1 MTSAVQLE
9 AQSATELP
17 AVDPVYRHLWSR
29 RCDVHNRLYV
39 SYRYHRRR
47 QRFFDLLDKGTKSAT
62 VLLGASL
69 LGETVKLNVPLIA
82 SGISG
87 LGLLALVFGYGERK
101 QTHKE
106 LAEMCMQFI
115 GKIEQATPE
124 QIESPLV
131 GEWEAEFAR
140 INTKE
145 PPALKTLVIICEYEQ
160 AVSIGHKDHIKL
172 PSLYKRVL
180 ADFVS

>member
-1 MTSAVQLE
+1 MTSAVQTE
-9 AQSATELP
+9 VQSAIERPL
-17 AVDPVYRHLWSR
+17 VDAAYLHLWNR
-29 RCDVHNRLYV
+29 RCAVHNRLYV

-69 LGETVKLNVPLIA
+69 LGETMRLHVPLVA

-131 GEWEAEFAR
+131 GQWEAEFAQ
-140 INTKE
+140 INAKE

-160 AVSIGHKDHIKL
+160 AVSVGHKEHIQL
-172 PSLYKRVL
+172 PGRFKRIL

>member
-1 MTSAVQLE
+1 MSAVQGE
-9 AQSATELP
+9 TQSAIEGP
-17 AVDPVYRHLWSR
+17 VVDPTYKHLWNR
-29 RCDVHNRLYV
+29 RCAVHNRLYV

-69 LGETVKLNVPLIA
+69 LGETVRLNVPLVA

-124 QIESPLV
+124 QIEASIV

-140 INTKE
+140 INAKE

-160 AVSIGHKDHIKL
+160 AVAEGHKDHIQL
-172 PSLYKRVL
+172 PGLAKRIL

>member
-1 MTSAVQLE
+1 M
-9 AQSATELP
+9 
-17 AVDPVYRHLWSR
+17 
-29 RCDVHNRLYV
+29 HNRLYV

-69 LGETVKLNVPLIA
+69 LGETVRLNIPLVA

-87 LGLLALVFGYGERK
+87 LGLLALVFGYSERK
-101 QTHKE
+101 QVHKE
-106 LAEMCMQFI
+106 LAEMCMQFV

-124 QIESPLV
+124 QIEALTV

-140 INTKE
+140 INAKE
-145 PPALKTLVIICEYEQ
+145 PPALKTLVIICEHEQ
-160 AVSIGHKDHIKL
+160 AVAEGHKDHIRL
-172 PSLYKRVL
+172 PNIVKRIL